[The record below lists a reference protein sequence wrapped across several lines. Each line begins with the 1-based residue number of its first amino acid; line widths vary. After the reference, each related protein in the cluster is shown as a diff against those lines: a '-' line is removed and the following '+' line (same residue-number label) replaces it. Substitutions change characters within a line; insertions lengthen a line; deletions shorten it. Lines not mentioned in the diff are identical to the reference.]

1 MCLYPSTNRQTKP
14 LFLVLV
20 LLLCCFLGS
29 AQAQDARY
37 PRCQDAK
44 EAGKAKSPGMWKV
57 PCWLEVSNQ
66 PKCGVLILQS
76 DTRKVVWDGACVS
89 SAAQGTGVFRR
100 MPHRFRAYMTEESG
114 AMVSGKRH
122 GPWVVRSLITDPYFT
137 SRPGEVAEGS
147 YVDGLAQGRWV
158 HRWNAA
164 EKLGFSRIAGT
175 SEGSMADGR
184 KHGPWVTRSNDGDIV
199 QGSYVNGKEQGL
211 WVARWGDGT
220 GWKGSYVDG
229 KRHGH
234 WVEEHS
240 RGEVEEGSYMD
251 GKRHGPWVIRSS
263 GGSRSEGHYVDGK
276 KDGRW
281 THWSR
286 GKKYVDI
293 CSSDHGGFCK
303 PAPNQ

>member
-1 MCLYPSTNRQTKP
+1 MSEVILG
-14 LFLVLV
+14 VA
-20 LLLCCFLGS
+20 LLLGIGAGGLPFSGI

-37 PRCQDAK
+37 PRCQDAR
-44 EAGKAKSPGMWKV
+44 EAGKARSPGMWKV

-76 DTRKVVWDGACVS
+76 NTRKIAWDGACVS
-89 SAAQGTGVFRR
+89 NTAHGKGVFRR

-184 KHGPWVTRSNDGDIV
+184 KHGPWVTRWNDGSW
-199 QGSYVNGKEQGL
+199 GS
-211 WVARWGDGT
+211 T
-220 GWKGSYVDG
+220 SYANG
-229 KRHGH
+229 KRHGKTA
-234 WVEEHS
+234 WRSSNGEEW
-240 RGEVEEGSYMD
+240 EGFYLD
-251 GKRHGPWVIRSS
+251 GYRHGEWVLR
-263 GGSRSEGHYVDGK
+263 DWNGK
-276 KDGRW
+276 VRLRARYD
-281 THWSR
+281 R
-286 GKKYVDI
+286 GKELHRE
-293 CSSDHGGFCK
+293 SF
-303 PAPNQ
+303 